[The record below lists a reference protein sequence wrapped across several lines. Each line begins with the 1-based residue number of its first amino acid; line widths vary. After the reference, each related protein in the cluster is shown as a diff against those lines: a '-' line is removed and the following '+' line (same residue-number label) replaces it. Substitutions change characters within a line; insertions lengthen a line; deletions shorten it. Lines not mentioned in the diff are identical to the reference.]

1 MGPSYFPG
9 DVLITVATGFISDA
23 EAERA
28 GLVQTHAYAV
38 LDIRKIQVWASVI
51 DVYRVSSTF
60 TSFASFSVCMCF
72 MLHINSIKCTQ
83 LIGDH

>member
-1 MGPSYFPG
+1 MSSKCRSVNNRPFRNCRSHCSMGPSYFPG

-38 LDIRKIQVWASVI
+38 LDIRKIQV
-51 DVYRVSSTF
+51 
-60 TSFASFSVCMCF
+60 
-72 MLHINSIKCTQ
+72 
-83 LIGDH
+83 